1 MDKSEIKGLATVL
14 AIVLTIV
21 FGSNMHRIHELNKE
35 LNLEKVN
42 VSKLEEEVRS
52 LQSDVHEL
60 ESEND
65 ELKSV
70 INNLNNENYNL
81 LEDAHLMWK
90 AEDNIYSVFEDRKY
104 YHRLFF
110 CSKDEEQI
118 VEVYL
123 IDDAL
128 KLDYSPCPECF
139 KKIYG
144 KLEAD

>member
-14 AIVLTIV
+14 AIVLAIV

-65 ELKSV
+65 K
-70 INNLNNENYNL
+70 LNDDCAVL
-81 LEDAHLMWK
+81 FEDADRMWRTE
-90 AEDNIYSVFEDRKY
+90 ANICCISSGGKY
-104 YHRLFF
+104 YHRPFF
-110 CSKDEEQI
+110 CFSNNDEL
-118 VEVYL
+118 VGVYL